1 MKMNILNTFNKAR
14 AAKLNPETVKLVRRL
29 QEVSFNSSQEKVDQ
43 ILEELSESPEMINEI
58 NTHDPSL
65 LLAVG
70 RLMPL
75 NRDKLENLVRDS
87 IKDSIEIKT

>member
-14 AAKLNPETVKLVRRL
+14 AAKLNPETVKLVRML